1 MNGDVGALP
10 LGTFVVV
17 SVFFITGLLTL
28 VCYMVYD
35 LWKYRKPRVTFTTT
49 TDTTPEDFSG
59 GGGTVR

>member
-1 MNGDVGALP
+1 MNGGVGALT

-35 LWKYRKPRVTFTTT
+35 LWKYRKPRATFTAN
-49 TDTTPEDFSG
+49 TTPEDFSG
-59 GGGTVR
+59 GGGVAR